1 MTYHFRQALLSMRG
15 NLTATLATLTTMT
28 LTLLTLGAALLLTLN
43 VNRTLAQLESQV
55 EVAAFLKPGTD
66 AGALLTRARAFPG
79 VEEARLVTSEQA
91 LDEMTRDYP
100 YVREAAN
107 LAGNPFP
114 DTLRLRV
121 GRVEDSPTVAA
132 AVSTLAGVQDVE
144 YGAGYVD
151 QTVRTLTAIRA
162 AAYALVGLLL
172 LGTLF
177 NILNAVRVAMYSRRQ
192 EISVM
197 RLLGATRGF
206 IRMPHVIEG
215 VLLGLLAS
223 SLALAL
229 LAPTYLAL
237 AARVHQFAPVF
248 PVVRDPATLLPILGG
263 VGLLGVLMGLIGSLF
278 ASRRYLRELE

>member
-1 MTYHFRQALLSMRG
+1 MTYHLRQALLAMRG
-15 NLTATLATLTTMT
+15 NLTATFATLMTMT
-28 LTLLTLGAALLLTLN
+28 LTLLMLGFVLLLTLN

-55 EVAAFLKPGTD
+55 EVAAFLRE
-66 AGALLTRARAFPG
+66 GADGPLLLTQVRALPQVR
-79 VEEARLVTSEQA
+79 EANLVTRVQV

-100 YVREAAN
+100 YARDAAE

-114 DTLRLRV
+114 DTLRMRV
-121 GRVEDSPTVAA
+121 LRVEDSRAVAA
-132 AVSTLAGVQDVE
+132 AVSTLAGVEDVE

-151 QTVRTLTAIRA
+151 QTVRTLTAVRGA
-162 AAYALVGLLL
+162 GYALVGLLL

-177 NILNAVRVAMYSRRQ
+177 NILNAVRVAMYARRQ

-215 VLLGLLAS
+215 LILGVAAAA
-223 SLALAL
+223 LALAL
-229 LAPTYLAL
+229 LTPTYLEL
-237 AARVHQFAPVF
+237 AGRVQLFAPVF
-248 PVVRDPATLLPILGG
+248 PIVRDLPTLLP
-263 VGLLGVLMGLIGSLF
+263 LLGVVGGLGVVIGFFGSLF

>member
-15 NLTATLATLTTMT
+15 NVTATFATLTTMT
-28 LTLLTLGAALLLTLN
+28 LTLLMLGFVLLLTLN
-43 VNRTLAQLESQV
+43 VDRTLEQLESQV
-55 EVAAFLKPGTD
+55 EVAAFLRPGTD
-66 AGALLTRARAFPG
+66 GAALLTQVRSLPQVRGATLA
-79 VEEARLVTSEQA
+79 TSEQV

-100 YVREAAN
+100 YARDAAQ

-121 GRVEDSPTVAA
+121 GRVEDSRTVAA
-132 AVSTLAGVQDVE
+132 AVSALPGVQDVE

-151 QTVRTLTAIRA
+151 QTVRTLTAVRGA
-162 AAYALVGLLL
+162 GYALVGLLL

-177 NILNAVRVAMYSRRQ
+177 NILNAVRVAMYARRN

-215 VLLGLLAS
+215 VLLGLAAAA
-223 SLALAL
+223 LALAL
-229 LAPTYLAL
+229 LTPAYLGL
-237 AARVHQFAPVF
+237 ASRVQLFAPVF
-248 PVVRDPATLLPILGG
+248 PIVQDLPTLLPILGG
-263 VGLLGVLMGLIGSLF
+263 VGLLGVLIGLAGSLF

>member
-1 MTYHFRQALLSMRG
+1 MTYHFRQALLAMRG
-15 NLTATLATLTTMT
+15 SLTATFATLTTMT
-28 LTLLTLGAALLLTLN
+28 LTLLILGFVLLLTLN

-55 EVAAFLKPGTD
+55 EVAAFLSPGTD
-66 AGALLTRARAFPG
+66 GQTLLTQVQALPQVR
-79 VEEARLVTSEQA
+79 EATLATSAQI

-100 YVREAAN
+100 YTRDAAR

-121 GRVEDSPTVAA
+121 ARVEDSRTVAA
-132 AVSTLAGVQDVE
+132 AVSILAGVEDVE

-151 QTVRTLTAIRA
+151 QTVRTLTAVRGA
-162 AAYALVGLLL
+162 GYVLVGLLL

-177 NILNAVRVAMYSRRQ
+177 NILNAVRVAMYARRN

-215 VLLGLLAS
+215 MLLGVTAS
-223 SLALAL
+223 ALALAL
-229 LAPTYLAL
+229 LTPAYLEL
-237 AARVHQFAPVF
+237 ASRVQLFAPVF
-248 PVVRDPATLLPILGG
+248 PVVRDLPSLLPILGG
-263 VGLLGVLMGLIGSLF
+263 VGLLGILIGLMGSLF